1 LAKAQ
6 GSGDLTEA
14 PAAVIGTIS
23 QENLFP
29 RKLAHLCLRSSV
41 TVLFAAPAQNP
52 FVLRRRRIRHARE
65 DGLAHFSS
73 ARQLLPALALNPFCE

>member
-29 RKLAHLCLRSSV
+29 RACTS
-41 TVLFAAPAQNP
+41 LFLIERDRAVRDVKAERP
-52 FVLRRRRIRHARE
+52 F
-65 DGLAHFSS
+65 G
-73 ARQLLPALALNPFCE
+73 

>member
-23 QENLFP
+23 HENVFP